1 MSILILVNRTLY
13 SGSLLTKI
21 NTFPPPPKYLPH
33 HLKIFFACKIY
44 FVFIYFF
51 YFIFFIM
58 SESKTFLPR
67 KNSYR
72 FLKIIQFW

>member
-33 HLKIFFACKIY
+33 HLKIFLHVKSTLYLFT
-44 FVFIYFF
+44 
-51 YFIFFIM
+51 FFILF
-58 SESKTFLPR
+58 FL
-67 KNSYR
+67 
-72 FLKIIQFW
+72 